1 MGRNLTG
8 PHLVAIDI
16 VLADE
21 GVEPSRARLFGEGTC
36 RVPGHVGARGIHG
49 DRIGLVV
56 SGGSELAGP
65 QDVAARVVLADE
77 TVVRSRARLSGEGA
91 PKRDPGHVRTGS
103 IHGNPIGPIGSR
115 GSELLGPQEVA
126 ACIVLADEG
135 VVRWIRLL
143 AGGATRAPGHVRT
156 GSIHGHPPSQVVTGG
171 SELPA
176 PPERAPR
183 LAP

>member
-36 RVPGHVGARGIHG
+36 RVPGHVGAGGIHG

-65 QDVAARVVLADE
+65 HDAAAPVVLADAN
-77 TVVRSRARLSGEGA
+77 VVPSPPPPSREGA
-91 PKRDPGHVRTGS
+91 PQRDPHPHPTRSDHRNTLVAD
-103 IHGNPIGPIGSR
+103 SR
-115 GSELLGPQEVA
+115 RRG
-126 ACIVLADEG
+126 
-135 VVRWIRLL
+135 
-143 AGGATRAPGHVRT
+143 
-156 GSIHGHPPSQVVTGG
+156 
-171 SELPA
+171 
-176 PPERAPR
+176 
-183 LAP
+183 